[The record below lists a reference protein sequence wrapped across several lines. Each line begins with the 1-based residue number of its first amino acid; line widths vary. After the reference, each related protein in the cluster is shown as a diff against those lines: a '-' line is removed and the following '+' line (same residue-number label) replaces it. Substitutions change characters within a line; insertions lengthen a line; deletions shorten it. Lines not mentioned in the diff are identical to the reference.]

1 MRILVIGS
9 GAREHVLTWKLA
21 QSEQVEKIYA
31 APGNGGISNK
41 AERIPIKAGDMEEL
55 ARFAEEKSID
65 LTVVGPEQPLSK
77 GIVDLF
83 QSKGLKIF
91 GPTKKAAIIESS
103 KAWAKEFMSKYHIP
117 TAPYRIFDNKDD
129 ASDFM
134 AELQLPFVIKAD
146 GLAAGKGAII
156 VHTREEAEETLKDI
170 MVERKFG
177 EAGNRVIIEEKL
189 EGEELSLLALTDGK
203 SVLPLI
209 PSQDHKAIY
218 DDDEGPN
225 TGGMGAYAPVPF
237 VSGRLQ
243 ESILDLVFEPAIR
256 GLAQEGR
263 PFKGVLYAGLMITD
277 FGPKVIEFNCRFGD
291 PETQVIL
298 PLLENDLAELCL
310 AVANQDLQTDEL
322 KFKDNYCVGVVMAA
336 GGYPGNYE
344 KGLPIQGLLKAQT
357 EGRLV
362 FHAGTEMKD
371 GQVVTSGGR
380 VLTVCAMA
388 DNLQDAIASA
398 YEGVEKISFDN
409 AHFRKDI
416 AARASRRKFKLSRQ
430 V

>member
-1 MRILVIGS
+1 
-9 GAREHVLTWKLA
+9 
-21 QSEQVEKIYA
+21 
-31 APGNGGISNK
+31 
-41 AERIPIKAGDMEEL
+41 
-55 ARFAEEKSID
+55 
-65 LTVVGPEQPLSK
+65 
-77 GIVDLF
+77 
-83 QSKGLKIF
+83 
-91 GPTKKAAIIESS
+91 
-103 KAWAKEFMSKYHIP
+103 MSKYHIP

>member
-1 MRILVIGS
+1 MKILVIGS

-21 QSEQVEKIYA
+21 QSEKVEKIYA

-41 AERIPIKAGDMEEL
+41 AERVPIKAGELEEL

-65 LTVVGPEQPLSK
+65 LTVVGPEQPLSE
-77 GIVDLF
+77 GIVNLF

-91 GPTKKAAIIESS
+91 GPTKQAAMIESS

-117 TAPYRIFDNKDD
+117 TAPYRIFDNKED
-129 ASDFM
+129 ASKFI
-134 AELQLPFVIKAD
+134 AELKLPFVIKVD

-156 VHTREEAEETLKDI
+156 VHSLEEAEETLQEI
-170 MVERKFG
+170 MVDKKFG
-177 EAGNRVIIEEKL
+177 DAGNRVIIEEKL

-209 PSQDHKAIY
+209 PSQDHKAAY
-218 DDDEGPN
+218 DNDEGPN

-237 VSGRLQ
+237 VSSRLQ
-243 ESILDLVFEPAIR
+243 ESILDHVFEPAIR

-263 PFKGVLYAGLMITD
+263 FFKGVLYAGLMITD
-277 FGPKVIEFNCRFGD
+277 HGPKVIEFNCRFGD

-298 PLLENDLAELCL
+298 PLLQNDLAELCM
-310 AVANQDLQTDEL
+310 AVAEQNLQTDEL
-322 KFKDNYCVGVVMAA
+322 KFKDQYCVGVVMAA
-336 GGYPGNYE
+336 GGYPGKYE
-344 KGLPIQGLLKAQT
+344 KGLPIEGFLKAQT

-362 FHAGTEMKD
+362 FHAGTETKD
-371 GQVVTSGGR
+371 GQVITSGGR
-380 VLTVCAMA
+380 VLTVCALE

-398 YEGVEKISFDN
+398 YEGVEKIKFDD
-409 AHFRKDI
+409 AHYRSDI

>member
-1 MRILVIGS
+1 MKILVIGS

-21 QSEQVEKIYA
+21 QSERVEKIYA

-41 AERIPIKAGDMEEL
+41 AERIPIKAGEMEEL

-65 LTVVGPEQPLSK
+65 LTVVGPEQPLSE

-83 QSKGLKIF
+83 QSKGLKVF

-134 AELQLPFVIKAD
+134 SELQLPFVIKAD
-146 GLAAGKGAII
+146 GLAAGKGAVI
-156 VHTREEAEETLKDI
+156 VHSQEKAEETLKDM

-209 PSQDHKAIY
+209 PSQDHKAVY

-237 VSGRLQ
+237 VTGRLQ
-243 ESILDLVFEPAIR
+243 ESILDLVFEPAVR

-298 PLLENDLAELCL
+298 PLLENDLAELCM

-322 KFKDNYCVGVVMAA
+322 KFKDNYCVGVVMAS
-336 GGYPGNYE
+336 GGYPGRYE
-344 KGLPIQGLLKAQT
+344 KGLPIEGLMKAQT

-362 FHAGTEMKD
+362 FHAGTETKD
-371 GQVVTSGGR
+371 GQVITSGGR
-380 VLTVCAMA
+380 VLTVCALA

>member
-1 MRILVIGS
+1 MKILVIGS

-21 QSEQVEKIYA
+21 QSERVEKIYA

-41 AERIPIKAGDMEEL
+41 AERVPIKDSDMEEL

-65 LTVVGPEQPLSK
+65 LTVVGPEKPLSE

-146 GLAAGKGAII
+146 GLAAGKGAVI
-156 VHTREEAEETLKDI
+156 VHSQEKAEETLKDI

-218 DDDEGPN
+218 DEDEGPN

-237 VSGRLQ
+237 VTGRLQ
-243 ESILDLVFEPAIR
+243 ESILDLVFEPAVR

-310 AVANQDLQTDEL
+310 AVANQDLQADEL
-322 KFKDNYCVGVVMAA
+322 KFKDNYCVGVVMAS
-336 GGYPGNYE
+336 GGYPGRYE
-344 KGLPIQGLLKAQT
+344 KGLPVEGLMKAQT

-362 FHAGTEMKD
+362 FHAGTETKN
-371 GQVVTSGGR
+371 GKVVTSGGR
-380 VLTVCAMA
+380 VLTVCALA

>member
-1 MRILVIGS
+1 M
-9 GAREHVLTWKLA
+9 LTWKLA
-21 QSEQVEKIYA
+21 QSERVEKIYA

-41 AERIPIKAGDMEEL
+41 AERVPIKDSDMEEL

-65 LTVVGPEQPLSK
+65 LTVVGPEKPLSE

-146 GLAAGKGAII
+146 GLAAGKGAVI
-156 VHTREEAEETLKDI
+156 VHSQEEAEETLKDI

-189 EGEELSLLALTDGK
+189 EGEELSLLAITDGK

-218 DDDEGPN
+218 DEDEGPN

-237 VSGRLQ
+237 VTGRLQ
-243 ESILDLVFEPAIR
+243 ESILDLVF
-256 GLAQEGR
+256 
-263 PFKGVLYAGLMITD
+263 
-277 FGPKVIEFNCRFGD
+277 
-291 PETQVIL
+291 
-298 PLLENDLAELCL
+298 
-310 AVANQDLQTDEL
+310 
-322 KFKDNYCVGVVMAA
+322 
-336 GGYPGNYE
+336 
-344 KGLPIQGLLKAQT
+344 
-357 EGRLV
+357 
-362 FHAGTEMKD
+362 
-371 GQVVTSGGR
+371 
-380 VLTVCAMA
+380 
-388 DNLQDAIASA
+388 
-398 YEGVEKISFDN
+398 
-409 AHFRKDI
+409 
-416 AARASRRKFKLSRQ
+416 
-430 V
+430 

>member
-1 MRILVIGS
+1 MKILVIGS

-21 QSEQVEKIYA
+21 QSERVEKIYA

-41 AERIPIKAGDMEEL
+41 AERVPIKDSDMEEL

-65 LTVVGPEQPLSK
+65 LTVVGPEKPLSE

-146 GLAAGKGAII
+146 GLAAGKGAVI
-156 VHTREEAEETLKDI
+156 VHSQEEAEETLKDI

-189 EGEELSLLALTDGK
+189 EGEELSLLAITDGK

-218 DDDEGPN
+218 DEDEGPN

-237 VSGRLQ
+237 VTGRLQ
-243 ESILDLVFEPAIR
+243 ESILDLVFEPAVR

-310 AVANQDLQTDEL
+310 AVANQDLQADEL
-322 KFKDNYCVGVVMAA
+322 KFKDNYCVGVVMAS
-336 GGYPGNYE
+336 GGYPGRYE
-344 KGLPIQGLLKAQT
+344 KGLPVEGLMKAQT

-362 FHAGTEMKD
+362 FHAGTETKD
-371 GQVVTSGGR
+371 GKVVTSGGR
-380 VLTVCAMA
+380 VLTVCALA